1 MGWRTDGAY
10 ERTREA
16 EERRWI
22 ASLAPRDRL
31 RVRVWQGW
39 RTALLVLVGLATL
52 YGFLLGPHLLPA
64 G

>member
-1 MGWRTDGAY
+1 MGWRADDAY

-31 RVRVWQGW
+31 RLRIWQAW
-39 RTALLVLVGLATL
+39 RTALLVLGLAAL
-52 YGFLLGPHLLPA
+52 YGFLLAPYFLPA